1 MNNCTKS
8 CFSPTGPTSVRSWE
22 LLALLALLALLF
34 GSTFSRL
41 GALILVRQV
50 GERDGLGAR
59 WEQVGS

>member
-1 MNNCTKS
+1 MTLS
-8 CFSPTGPTSVRSWE
+8 GHTSSARSWE

-50 GERDGLGAR
+50 GERDGLGAG